1 MQTNFLITPFLRNR
15 SLFNEFMTLVYLL
28 SSACLAAL
36 ANFFFRRNLEK
47 GGSSSAFLSL
57 YFLASLILSF
67 AFNHTLLG
75 ARFSPVMTLLGCFAG
90 FLNFMMMRFT
100 AKSFLLGPPG
110 LTLTFQNA
118 SCIFPGLL
126 LCLLFG
132 PSFGFFLTPW
142 LIAGFIL
149 IVLGLY
155 LSSRTYGELSDET
168 ASPAS
173 KTNFSLWLLFA
184 ISVMLLQGLI
194 LTLFQWRV
202 LLFNCETNA
211 HWLIP
216 WSCLADEDVWFI
228 PAFFA
233 VPTLCQLFLYWKN
246 ERRKFS
252 LSEMIY
258 GSTSG
263 GLNCVCTVLLL
274 LSTKT
279 VGILKKEMLF
289 PLFTIS
295 VILLCNIW
303 GMKIYKERVNWIG
316 ITLCI
321 VGVLIGLI

>member
-1 MQTNFLITPFLRNR
+1 MTP
-15 SLFNEFMTLVYLL
+15 VYLI
-28 SSACLAAL
+28 SSACLAAF

-47 GGSSSAFLSL
+47 GGTSSAFLSL

-67 AFNHTLLG
+67 AFNHTLLMTK
-75 ARFSPVMTLLGCFAG
+75 FSPVMTLLGCFSG
-90 FLNFMMMRFT
+90 FLNFMMLTLT
-100 AKSFLLGPPG
+100 AKSFELGPPG

-142 LIAGFIL
+142 LIVGFIF

-155 LSSRTYGELSDET
+155 LSSRTYGKLSREA
-168 ASPAS
+168 ASVSS
-173 KTNFSLWLLFA
+173 KTNFNLWLLSV

-202 LLFNCETNA
+202 LLFNCDESA

-216 WSCLADEDVWFI
+216 WSCLAEEDVWFI
-228 PAFFA
+228 PAFFM
-233 VPTLCQLFLYWKN
+233 VPALSQLFFFWKN

-258 GSTSG
+258 GLISG

-274 LSTKT
+274 LATKT
-279 VGILKKEMLF
+279 VGTLKKEMLF

-303 GMKIYKERVNWIG
+303 GMKIYKEKVNWVG
-316 ITLCI
+316 IIFCI
-321 VGVLIGLI
+321 LGVLIGLIQ